1 MLLRRITKHV
11 TDQNWFAVFIDF
23 LIVVVGV
30 FIGIQVANWNET
42 QQDQQE
48 QYVILELL
56 ESDIQSDIKL
66 IEATTK
72 YQNIL
77 KADYLFCLDVL
88 ARKIDV
94 TEAEFN
100 KKFASMITLPKFTQ
114 KRTSFEN
121 LVSSGKLEL
130 IDNQTLTNQFINYYN
145 DDYEGWNT
153 AMQDYTRNIIAPYLM
168 KFDHIPLPNNQ
179 SDSIKKFI
187 KDNYSEASNPIPPID
202 VNQFDIKPKSLEEY
216 RNNLFIINALRYK
229 HLNISGQI
237 DAYKS
242 LLEQSKLLLE
252 KISEEKLKISTGK

>member
-1 MLLRRITKHV
+1 MIFRRIKAHIEKE
-11 TDQNWFAVFIDF
+11 NWFAVFIDF

-42 QQDQQE
+42 QQDRKE

-66 IEATTK
+66 IESITG
-72 YQNIL
+72 YQTIIR
-77 KADYLFCLDVL
+77 ADYLFCLDVL

-94 TEAEFN
+94 LKAEFD
-100 KKFASMITLPKFTQ
+100 KRFATILGLPKFVQ

-130 IDNQTLTNQFINYYN
+130 IESQKLTNLLIKYYN
-145 DDYEGWNT
+145 DEYEGWNT

-168 KFDHIPLPNNQ
+168 EFDHLPLTSNASEDVTKYIDENFGLDADIKSSINN
-179 SDSIKKFI
+179 
-187 KDNYSEASNPIPPID
+187 SE
-202 VNQFDIKPKSLEEY
+202 FDIKPKSLEDY
-216 RNNLFIINALRYK
+216 RNNLFLINILRYK
-229 HLNISGQI
+229 NHNIEGQI
-237 DAYKS
+237 TASKS

-252 KISEEKLKISTGK
+252 KISVEKLKISAGK